1 MAGGQR
7 RGDTPKVES
16 MRDDDEDVPNR
27 DFAEQ
32 VRKGLNVGTNK
43 AALEQLAPYFAG
55 LAKPGE

>member
-7 RGDTPKVES
+7 RGDTP